1 MIKQFDW
8 KFSTNKEL
16 FADLKVTELP
26 DNKKPMTKMFRYDL
40 EFNEDTHWKLVQLSA
55 LKKMHQE
62 DFVEELLT
70 CVMEVLLM
78 NEEEKEEKNTQVNHS
93 GDSNKIVPPP
103 VATDEELIET
113 WHNPPRG
120 IPFVGR
126 AREIYDLGVAHGQ
139 ASSQEVAELMAELER
154 ERIRLAACGVVAKAD
169 TPESAKK
176 ARDMH
181 PDYHSASL
189 DDVISMVDAL
199 IAERANQAHSWKM
212 AEPAPVAG
220 GLVDRVTRAVTLGSN
235 PDICVNIWSDI
246 AACTAII
253 EVAKWLEECDLACA
267 RGAARLLNQ
276 EAQ

>member
-8 KFSTNKEL
+8 KFLTDNEL
-16 FADLKVTELP
+16 FADLKITELP

-78 NEEEKEEKNTQVNHS
+78 DEEKEEKEKDTQASHIE
-93 GDSNKIVPPP
+93 DINK
-103 VATDEELIET
+103 
-113 WHNPPRG
+113 
-120 IPFVGR
+120 
-126 AREIYDLGVAHGQ
+126 GVAHET
-139 ASSQEVAELMAELER
+139 ARSR
-154 ERIRLAACGVVAKAD
+154 EIAA
-169 TPESAKK
+169 
-176 ARDMH
+176 
-181 PDYHSASL
+181 
-189 DDVISMVDAL
+189 
-199 IAERANQAHSWKM
+199 
-212 AEPAPVAG
+212 PAPVAG

>member
-78 NEEEKEEKNTQVNHS
+78 DEEKEEKEKDTQANHIE
-93 GDSNKIVPPP
+93 DINK
-103 VATDEELIET
+103 
-113 WHNPPRG
+113 
-120 IPFVGR
+120 
-126 AREIYDLGVAHGQ
+126 GVAHE
-139 ASSQEVAELMAELER
+139 AARSREVAELRAELER

-199 IAERANQAHSWKM
+199 MAERARQARSQEV

-220 GLVDRVTRAVTLGSN
+220 GLMERGKLA
-235 PDICVNIWSDI
+235 IDI
-246 AACTAII
+246 ALYDEDDHQWNESRAAIL
-253 EVAKWLEECDLACA
+253 EVAKWLREQGTPASGWA
-267 RGAARLLNQ
+267 MRLEQ
-276 EAQ
+276 EAER